1 MGMTLHLD
9 IVSAEEEIFSGLAQQ
24 VTVTGSEGELGIKPG
39 HTQLLTSLPPGQ
51 VEVTTQNGSIE
62 VYYIS
67 GGFLEVQ
74 PYTTTVLSDTVV
86 RAADLDEAA
95 AIDAQKRAESALE
108 AKTSEIEYAKAL
120 SELAESIAQLQAIRK
135 LRRKTGKR

>member
-9 IVSAEEEIFSGLAQQ
+9 IVSAEAEIFSGLAEQ
-24 VTVTGSEGELGIKPG
+24 VAVTGSEGELGIMPG
-39 HTQLLTSLPPGQ
+39 HTPLLTSLPPGQ
-51 VEVTTQNGSIE
+51 VSITTQNGSEE

-74 PYTTTVLSDTVV
+74 PYTTTVLADTVV
-86 RAADLDEAA
+86 RAADIDEAA
-95 AIDAQKRAESALE
+95 AIDAQKRAQSALE
-108 AKTSEIEYAKAL
+108 GQTSEIEYAKAL

-135 LRRKTGKR
+135 LRNKIKR